1 MKVGPP
7 LEDILVYDN
16 GFSPSI
22 NKGTPLKGGLI
33 NYNTFS
39 INVFGMLFAM

>member
-1 MKVGPP
+1 MMMTIPTT
-7 LEDILVYDN
+7 ILGDP
-16 GFSPSI
+16 F
-22 NKGTPLKGGLI
+22 KGGLI